1 MKMMVMT
8 FAMLGL
14 FLGGCQSNG
23 SFDWRGLP
31 REHYYIGGGYD
42 IDYTARTAGTL
53 YIVEKRTNKLV
64 GTKTMSAGERHQG
77 KMDLDHKALGIDASR
92 MRFAF
97 YFIPAY

>member
-1 MKMMVMT
+1 MKRLVMT
-8 FAMLGL
+8 LLGL
-14 FLGGCQSNG
+14 ALFAGGCQSSG

-31 REHYYIGGGYD
+31 RQHYYVGGGYT
-42 IDYTARTAGTL
+42 IDYTAKTGGTL

-64 GTKTMSAGERHQG
+64 GTKTMDTGERYQG
-77 KMDLDHKALGIDASR
+77 TMDLDHKALGIDASR